1 MTINK
6 SILWILVLN
15 FTIIFTCH
23 RNNLYNNVTY
33 SQKYFKK
40 ISFRFLF
47 WGLRILTL
55 LSATTNMIAKSI
67 SEKILFVGPPYENP
81 KGGIAYV
88 IYAYSKLFEPFHFIK
103 TTNLGHS
110 VNNIIC
116 LIKALFIFLYK
127 ICNPNVQIIHIQ
139 GASKNSF
146 WRAAIFICIAK
157 LFHKKTIYHIHGG
170 GFKSFS
176 LQHKKAIS
184 YVFSKCDGIVALSM
198 NWKRFF
204 EHEFNLDN
212 VKIIPN
218 IIETPQE
225 NHTNRNE
232 TVIQFLFLG
241 KICNEKGIF
250 ELVEVIDENNNS
262 LIGKMKL
269 IIGGNGETNRLERII
284 KDKKLDEIIQFVG
297 WVNGEKKIEAL
308 NKSHVYILPS
318 HIEVLP
324 ISILE
329 AMSYH
334 LPIISTRVGA
344 IPDIV
349 INNKNGFLVNPRDK
363 DALKNAISEMISF
376 TPEKREK
383 MGQQSFNLVQP
394 YLSFHVEK
402 ILEDLYL
409 SLLKKTIIN
418 NIYHQKTSK
427 ISL

>member
-15 FTIIFTCH
+15 FTIIFTWH

-33 SQKYFKK
+33 SQIYFKK
-40 ISFRFLF
+40 ISFHFIL

-55 LSATTNMIAKSI
+55 HSATTNMIAKSI

-88 IYAYSKLFEPFHFIK
+88 ISAYSKLFEPFHFIK
-103 TTNLGHS
+103 TTNLRGPVS
-110 VNNIIC
+110 NINC

-127 ICNPNVQIIHIQ
+127 ICNPKVQIIHIQ
-139 GASKNSF
+139 GASKTSF

-184 YVFSKCDGIVALSM
+184 YVFSKCDVIVALSM
-198 NWKRFF
+198 NWKEFF
-204 EHEFNLDN
+204 EHDFNHNN

-218 IIETPQE
+218 IIDIPQE

-232 TVIQFLFLG
+232 NVIQFLFLG
-241 KICNEKGIF
+241 KKKKKKGVF
-250 ELVEVIDENNNS
+250 DLVEVIEENKNS
-262 LIGKMKL
+262 LLGKMKL
-269 IIGGNGETNRLERII
+269 IIGGNGETNRLEKII
-284 KDKKLDEIIQFVG
+284 KEKKLDEIIQYVG
-297 WVNGEKKIEAL
+297 WVSGDKKIDLL
-308 NKSHVYILPS
+308 NKSHYFILPS
-318 HIEVLP
+318 YIEAYP

-334 LPIISTRVGA
+334 LPVIATNVGD
-344 IPDIV
+344 IPEMLHDGIE
-349 INNKNGFLVNPRDK
+349 GFLVEPGN
-363 DALKNAISEMISF
+363 
-376 TPEKREK
+376 
-383 MGQQSFNLVQP
+383 
-394 YLSFHVEK
+394 
-402 ILEDLYL
+402 
-409 SLLKKTIIN
+409 KKQLFETIIKALNSNKTYN
-418 NIYHQKTSK
+418 NMGENGYK
-427 ISL
+427 ICEKHFPINVKKELTQLYIDLLNL